1 MYMIKCHESN
11 TQEINMQ
18 NISCHIHY
26 HNKVQPNDKEVM
38 VNISHTLRYTHIYT
52 STFNPQ
58 ICIVLL
64 FGSDTDLDRGPGLES

>member
-18 NISCHIHY
+18 NILCHSHY

-38 VNISHTLRYTHIYT
+38 VIISHTLRYTHRYT

-64 FGSDTDLDRGPGLES
+64 FGSDTDLDQGPGLES

>member
-38 VNISHTLRYTHIYT
+38 VNISHTLDTHTDTRQHLIQK
-52 STFNPQ
+52 FA
-58 ICIVLL
+58 LFFL